1 MPVFLLQPRH
11 ETISSLKWRSTRKY
25 SRVLVGAAS
34 REHAQELAAFEL
46 STRPCDDHRQLR
58 ESSPW
63 FDDALV
69 LVDEIAGADQAD
81 SVGILAR
88 DDEFGRLNSFVP

>member
-34 REHAQELAAFEL
+34 REHAQELAASQL
-46 STRPCDDHRQLR
+46 SIRPFDDHRHLR
-58 ESSPW
+58 EISPW
-63 FDDALV
+63 YDDDLV
-69 LVDEIAGADQAD
+69 VVDELDGVDETD